1 MLCLSAS
8 ARHGSG
14 GAANGQFVKTIVD
27 GVLTALHAHADSTTA
42 HELGRRLAANLALP
56 AENIAAL
63 LLAKERA
70 ALGTCQRL
78 IVLRG
83 RGVQCQ
89 PEDARVAALR
99 IELDRTATSWTL
111 TGRITRAEHE
121 SGAAA

>member
-1 MLCLSAS
+1 
-8 ARHGSG
+8 
-14 GAANGQFVKTIVD
+14 VD

-78 IVLRG
+78 IVLRE
-83 RGVQCQ
+83 RGGQCQ
-89 PEDARVAALR
+89 PEDARAGTLR
-99 IELDRTATSWTL
+99 TELDRTAT
-111 TGRITRAEHE
+111 
-121 SGAAA
+121 